1 MNDKS
6 KKGSVTALKGI
17 VPKPKQP
24 VSILD
29 MKEVMRGEAALR
41 DGKTLSQDDVEKAM
55 SKWLTEPDAA
65 K

>member
-41 DGKTLSQDDVEKAM
+41 DSKTLSQDDVEKTM